1 MTETGTGSR
10 RVLSNAAVYSFVQRL
25 LGATGARRCLVED
38 HLRPVPGE
46 RLLDLGCGPG
56 DILELLPAVDYVGVD
71 VSSRYVE
78 AARRRFGA
86 RATFIH
92 ADLGEVK
99 LDPRER
105 FDAVI
110 AIGVLHHLD
119 DRAASEVMGLAANA
133 LAPSGR
139 LVTLDPGIDT
149 RQRPL
154 ARWLVERDRGRNVRT
169 PEAYAALARR
179 HFASIEPAV
188 RHHLARVPYTHVILE
203 CRGPLASGSEEREGK
218 EGR

>member
-1 MTETGTGSR
+1 MNEIGTGSG
-10 RVLSNAAVYSFVQRL
+10 RVLSNAAVYSLVQRL
-25 LGATGARRCLVED
+25 LGATRARRCLVED

-56 DILELLPAVDYVGVD
+56 DILELLPGVDYVGVD
-71 VSSRYVE
+71 ASSQYVE

-92 ADLGEVK
+92 ADLRDAQI
-99 LDPRER
+99 DPGER

-119 DRAASEVMGLAANA
+119 DRAASEVTGLAATA

-139 LVTLDPGIDT
+139 LVTLDPGIEP
-149 RQRPL
+149 RQGRL

-169 PEAYAALARR
+169 PEAYAALARG

-203 CRGPLASGSEEREGK
+203 CRGPLAARRQ